1 MDFKRYLTEAAIA
14 AEQPVT
20 GDAFDIS
27 VNEMLNVECSV
38 VDHGPG
44 SVTIMLDER
53 AISMLEHCGCQFTGE
68 SSADEPESVDIDQD
82 DKRYD
87 DAEDAEDAEDDE
99 DNEKIEESSHVVKHA
114 THGAVYAKDGKA
126 KLFMT
131 RREAEEVADAM
142 ASKHGGSG
150 ISVTQ
155 APYTGYFVKMPET
168 KIEEADYSETD
179 SHGPYAR
186 GAADADYGRKYEPH
200 KFVDNG
206 KGGKIK
212 EVLTDLGEIAQ
223 YKKGYTTGGVD
234 KQDFS
239 EQIAEAIKLNSK
251 VRIHDPGKKHHGEE
265 GTVVEFRRGLP
276 GVRPSYYTVD
286 HGGTSTQFT
295 RENIKTIKEEEEAVT
310 VNKKNYSWGKMIT
323 VHHGASHSFPLH
335 PEHQEAIAKLK
346 NGESTSFT
354 DETKSKVTAH
364 RDGDMVHLSLRG
376 SNTKTPVAMSHFNE
390 SDQIDENFGGQFKNP
405 SEWENAAKKRGL
417 VVRLSTHPS
426 GEEIPYQTAKDK
438 SGNHRGYFDHGTKS
452 GRLTEESKQI
462 DEISKKQVYEEHMSE
477 KDAESLAQKHV
488 DAAISAKKSGNLAGY
503 YAHAEASNYIL
514 DKILAHTY
522 SAKGV
527 PSGKIRSTAKK
538 LFGESS
544 EHSINEAEYQ
554 GREVKLG
561 KPTTGDVKKFKV
573 YVKDPKTGNV
583 KKVNFGDPNMEIK
596 RDNPERRKN
605 FRARHNCADKTDR
618 TKAGYWACRFWSNK
632 PVSKII

>member
-1 MDFKRYLTEAAIA
+1 
-14 AEQPVT
+14 
-20 GDAFDIS
+20 
-27 VNEMLNVECSV
+27 
-38 VDHGPG
+38 
-44 SVTIMLDER
+44 
-53 AISMLEHCGCQFTGE
+53 
-68 SSADEPESVDIDQD
+68 
-82 DKRYD
+82 
-87 DAEDAEDAEDDE
+87 
-99 DNEKIEESSHVVKHA
+99 
-114 THGAVYAKDGKA
+114 
-126 KLFMT
+126 
-131 RREAEEVADAM
+131 
-142 ASKHGGSG
+142 
-150 ISVTQ
+150 
-155 APYTGYFVKMPET
+155 MPET

-390 SDQIDENFGGQFKNP
+390 EADINEANSHREVDDLKSKEKHREAGVLAKKSGHPRQYGAHFGMRSGKEEAQRQFFKGYDSVKKTNEESDYIGYNFGGQFKDS

-417 VVRLSTHPS
+417 VVKLSTHPS
-426 GEEIPYQTAKDK
+426 GEVIKYQIAKDK
-438 SGNHRGYFDHGTKS
+438 SGNNRGHFDHGTKS

-488 DAAISAKKSGNLAGY
+488 NAAAAAKKAGNLKSY
-503 YAHAEASNYIL
+503 NAHADASNYIR
-514 DKILAHTY
+514 DKILAHTD
-522 SAKGV
+522 SAKGI

-618 TKAGYWACRFWSNK
+618 TKAGYWACRMWSSK
-632 PVSKII
+632 PVSKIV

>member
-68 SSADEPESVDIDQD
+68 SSADEPESDDIDQD

-87 DAEDAEDAEDDE
+87 DAEDAEDA
-99 DNEKIEESSHVVKHA
+99 EKIEESSHVVKHA

-276 GVRPSYYTVD
+276 GVRPSYYTID

-390 SDQIDENFGGQFKNP
+390 SYQIDENFGGQFKDS
-405 SEWENAAKKRGL
+405 SEWENAAKNRGL
-417 VVRLSTHPS
+417 VVRVSTHPS
-426 GEEIPYQTAKDK
+426 GEVIKYQTAKDK
-438 SGNHRGYFDHGTKS
+438 SGNYRGHFDHGTNS

-477 KDAESLAQKHV
+477 KDAERLAQKHV
-488 DAAISAKKSGNLAGY
+488 NAAAAAKKAGNLKSY
-503 YAHAEASNYIL
+503 NAHADASNYIR
-514 DKILAHTY
+514 DKILTHTD
-522 SAKGV
+522 SAKGI

-618 TKAGYWACRFWSNK
+618 TKAGYWSCRMWSSK

>member
-68 SSADEPESVDIDQD
+68 SSADEPESDDIDQD

-87 DAEDAEDAEDDE
+87 DAEDAEDD
-99 DNEKIEESSHVVKHA
+99 EKIEESSHVVKHA

-239 EQIAEAIKLNSK
+239 EQIAEKNMSEKALGINQPKVSATNEEADQIDEANSHRK
-251 VRIHDPGKKHHGEE
+251 VDDLKSKGKHHEA
-265 GTVVEFRRGLP
+265 
-276 GVRPSYYTVD
+276 GVLAAKSSHDRQYGAHFGMRS
-286 HGGTSTQFT
+286 G
-295 RENIKTIKEEEEAVT
+295 KEEAQRQFFKGYDSV
-310 VNKKNYSWGKMIT
+310 KKTN
-323 VHHGASHSFPLH
+323 
-335 PEHQEAIAKLK
+335 E
-346 NGESTSFT
+346 
-354 DETKSKVTAH
+354 
-364 RDGDMVHLSLRG
+364 
-376 SNTKTPVAMSHFNE
+376 E
-390 SDQIDENFGGQFKNP
+390 SDQIDENFGGQFKDS

-417 VVRLSTHPS
+417 VVKLSTHPS
-426 GEEIPYQTAKDK
+426 GEVIKYQIAKDK
-438 SGNHRGYFDHGTKS
+438 SGNNRGHFDHGTKS
-452 GRLTEESKQI
+452 GRLTEEADI
-462 DEISKKQVYEEHMSE
+462 DEALGTIKNIKAASKFSSSNVSDMIRGE
-477 KDAESLAQKHV
+477 KARKAGMAKVSTTKDIGYKVVDVGPGQKETVRKMHNFKEAESGLSTKTLANYSIKAS
-488 DAAISAKKSGNLAGY
+488 DAAKHRKLPTSKVDNRYAGV
-503 YAHAEASNYIL
+503 SRVDRIL
-514 DKILAHTY
+514 SLRDK
-522 SAKGV
+522 
-527 PSGKIRSTAKK
+527 
-538 LFGESS
+538 
-544 EHSINEAEYQ
+544 
-554 GREVKLG
+554 
-561 KPTTGDVKKFKV
+561 
-573 YVKDPKTGNV
+573 
-583 KKVNFGDPNMEIK
+583 KKVD
-596 RDNPERRKN
+596 
-605 FRARHNCADKTDR
+605 
-618 TKAGYWACRFWSNK
+618 
-632 PVSKII
+632 

>member
-68 SSADEPESVDIDQD
+68 SSADEPESADMDQD

-295 RENIKTIKEEEEAVT
+295 RENIKTIKEEEADINEA
-310 VNKKNYSWGKMIT
+310 N
-323 VHHGASHSFPLH
+323 SHRKVDDL
-335 PEHQEAIAKLK
+335 
-346 NGESTSFT
+346 
-354 DETKSKVTAH
+354 KSKGKHHEAGVLAAKS
-364 RDGDMVHLSLRG
+364 GHLRQYGPHFGMRSGKEEAQRQFFKG
-376 SNTKTPVAMSHFNE
+376 YDSVKKTNEE
-390 SDQIDENFGGQFKNP
+390 SDYIGYNFGGQFKDS

-417 VVRLSTHPS
+417 VVKISTHPS

-488 DAAISAKKSGNLAGY
+488 NAAAAAKKAGNLKSY
-503 YAHAEASNYIL
+503 NAHADASNYIR
-514 DKILAHTY
+514 DKILTHTD
-522 SAKGV
+522 SAKGI

-618 TKAGYWACRFWSNK
+618 TKAGYWSCRMWSSK

>member
-68 SSADEPESVDIDQD
+68 SSADEPESADMDQD

-87 DAEDAEDAEDDE
+87 DAEDAEDAE

-295 RENIKTIKEEEEAVT
+295 RENIKTIKEEEADINEANSHRE
-310 VNKKNYSWGKMIT
+310 VND
-323 VHHGASHSFPLH
+323 L
-335 PEHQEAIAKLK
+335 
-346 NGESTSFT
+346 
-354 DETKSKVTAH
+354 KSKGKHHEAGVLAAKS
-364 RDGDMVHLSLRG
+364 GHLRQYGPHFGMRSGKEEAQRQFFKG
-376 SNTKTPVAMSHFNE
+376 YDSVKKTNEE
-390 SDQIDENFGGQFKNP
+390 SDYIGENFGGQFKDP
-405 SEWENAAKKRGL
+405 SEWEKAAKKRGL
-417 VVRLSTHPS
+417 VVKPSTHPS
-426 GEEIPYQTAKDK
+426 GEVIPYRIAKDK
-438 SGNHRGYFDHGTKS
+438 SGNNRGHFDHGTNS

-488 DAAISAKKSGNLAGY
+488 NAAAAAKKAGNLKSY
-503 YAHAEASNYIL
+503 NAHADASNYIR
-514 DKILAHTY
+514 DKILTHTD
-522 SAKGV
+522 SAKGI

-618 TKAGYWACRFWSNK
+618 TKAGYWSCRMWSSK

>member
-68 SSADEPESVDIDQD
+68 SSADEPESDDIDQD

-87 DAEDAEDAEDDE
+87 DAEDAEDA
-99 DNEKIEESSHVVKHA
+99 EKIEESSHVVKHA

-168 KIEEADYSETD
+168 KIEEADNSETD

-295 RENIKTIKEEEEAVT
+295 RENIKTIKEE
-310 VNKKNYSWGKMIT
+310 
-323 VHHGASHSFPLH
+323 
-335 PEHQEAIAKLK
+335 
-346 NGESTSFT
+346 
-354 DETKSKVTAH
+354 
-364 RDGDMVHLSLRG
+364 
-376 SNTKTPVAMSHFNE
+376 NE
-390 SDQIDENFGGQFKNP
+390 SDQIDENFGGQFKDS

-417 VVRLSTHPS
+417 VVKISTHPS

-488 DAAISAKKSGNLAGY
+488 NAAAAAKKAGNLKSY
-503 YAHAEASNYIL
+503 NAHADASNYIR
-514 DKILAHTY
+514 DKILTHTD
-522 SAKGV
+522 SAKGI

-618 TKAGYWACRFWSNK
+618 TKAGYWSCRMWSSK

>member
-68 SSADEPESVDIDQD
+68 SSADEPESDDIDQD

-87 DAEDAEDAEDDE
+87 DAEDAEDDE

-295 RENIKTIKEEEEAVT
+295 RENIKTIKEEEEA
-310 VNKKNYSWGKMIT
+310 
-323 VHHGASHSFPLH
+323 
-335 PEHQEAIAKLK
+335 
-346 NGESTSFT
+346 
-354 DETKSKVTAH
+354 
-364 RDGDMVHLSLRG
+364 
-376 SNTKTPVAMSHFNE
+376 
-390 SDQIDENFGGQFKNP
+390 DQIDEANSHRKVDDLKSKGKHHEAGQH
-405 SEWENAAKKRGL
+405 AAKSGHDRQYGAHFGMRSDKEEAQRQFFKGYDSVKKTNEEAEIDEALGSIDNFKKASKFGPERVGAMIRGEKARKAEMAKVSIKRPIGHR
-417 VVRLSTHPS
+417 VVAVGPN
-426 GEEIPYQTAKDK
+426 QTEK
-438 SGNHRGYFDHGTKS
+438 
-452 GRLTEESKQI
+452 
-462 DEISKKQVYEEHMSE
+462 EISKQNFEEEVDHKKERSE
-477 KDAESLAQKHV
+477 LINKAAGHNIPSKMREKIRKAADLHGMAAKDPEKYAAAALAASKALNEEDDGWYAHHEIHGSKGISKEDWKKGVRMNSKGERVKTTKEEAERIDELSRTGILQRYSDKTRRLVDRGVEEPEKREKMRFLAGKKRWGSTGGIASAKVPATNEEVEFSDAEIARIE
-488 DAAISAKKSGNLAGY
+488 AILNTV
-503 YAHAEASNYIL
+503 E
-514 DKILAHTY
+514 
-522 SAKGV
+522 
-527 PSGKIRSTAKK
+527 
-538 LFGESS
+538 
-544 EHSINEAEYQ
+544 
-554 GREVKLG
+554 
-561 KPTTGDVKKFKV
+561 
-573 YVKDPKTGNV
+573 
-583 KKVNFGDPNMEIK
+583 
-596 RDNPERRKN
+596 
-605 FRARHNCADKTDR
+605 
-618 TKAGYWACRFWSNK
+618 
-632 PVSKII
+632 

>member
-1 MDFKRYLTEAAIA
+1 MDFKRYLTEAAMA

-38 VDHGPG
+38 IDHGPD

-68 SSADEPESVDIDQD
+68 SSAGEPEDDDMDQD

-87 DAEDAEDAEDDE
+87 DAEDDDAGDDDAG

-168 KIEEADYSETD
+168 KIEMEEADHSETD

-186 GAADADYGRKYEPH
+186 GSADADYGRKYEPH

-212 EVLTDLGEIAQ
+212 EVLTDPGEIAQ

-239 EQIAEAIKLNSK
+239 EQI
-251 VRIHDPGKKHHGEE
+251 H
-265 GTVVEFRRGLP
+265 
-276 GVRPSYYTVD
+276 
-286 HGGTSTQFT
+286 
-295 RENIKTIKEEEEAVT
+295 
-310 VNKKNYSWGKMIT
+310 
-323 VHHGASHSFPLH
+323 
-335 PEHQEAIAKLK
+335 
-346 NGESTSFT
+346 
-354 DETKSKVTAH
+354 
-364 RDGDMVHLSLRG
+364 
-376 SNTKTPVAMSHFNE
+376 
-390 SDQIDENFGGQFKNP
+390 
-405 SEWENAAKKRGL
+405 
-417 VVRLSTHPS
+417 
-426 GEEIPYQTAKDK
+426 
-438 SGNHRGYFDHGTKS
+438 
-452 GRLTEESKQI
+452 
-462 DEISKKQVYEEHMSE
+462 EEHMSE
-477 KDAESLAQKHV
+477 KDAERLAQKHV
-488 DAAISAKKSGNLAGY
+488 NAAKLAKEAGNLKSY
-503 YAHAEASNYIL
+503 DAHAKASNYIR
-514 DKILAHTY
+514 DMILKHTG
-522 SAKGV
+522 SAKGI
-527 PSGKIRSTAKK
+527 PSGKIQRTAKN
-538 LFGESS
+538 LFRESS
-544 EHSINEAEYQ
+544 EHKIKEAEYQ

-561 KPTTGDVKKFKV
+561 KPTSGDVKKFKV

-618 TKAGYWACRFWSNK
+618 TKAGYWSCRMWSSK
-632 PVSKII
+632 PVSQIV

>member
-38 VDHGPG
+38 VDHGLG

-68 SSADEPESVDIDQD
+68 SSADEPESVDMDQD

-87 DAEDAEDAEDDE
+87 DAEDAEDAEDD
-99 DNEKIEESSHVVKHA
+99 EKIEESSHVVKHA

-168 KIEEADYSETD
+168 KIEEADNSETD

-239 EQIAEAIKLNSK
+239 EQIAE
-251 VRIHDPGKKHHGEE
+251 
-265 GTVVEFRRGLP
+265 
-276 GVRPSYYTVD
+276 
-286 HGGTSTQFT
+286 
-295 RENIKTIKEEEEAVT
+295 
-310 VNKKNYSWGKMIT
+310 KN
-323 VHHGASHSFPLH
+323 
-335 PEHQEAIAKLK
+335 
-346 NGESTSFT
+346 
-354 DETKSKVTAH
+354 
-364 RDGDMVHLSLRG
+364 
-376 SNTKTPVAMSHFNE
+376 
-390 SDQIDENFGGQFKNP
+390 
-405 SEWENAAKKRGL
+405 
-417 VVRLSTHPS
+417 
-426 GEEIPYQTAKDK
+426 
-438 SGNHRGYFDHGTKS
+438 
-452 GRLTEESKQI
+452 
-462 DEISKKQVYEEHMSE
+462 MSE
-477 KDAESLAQKHV
+477 KDAERLAQKHV
-488 DAAISAKKSGNLAGY
+488 NAAAAAKKAGNLKSY
-503 YAHAEASNYIL
+503 NAHADASNYIR
-514 DKILAHTY
+514 DKILTHTD
-522 SAKGV
+522 SAKGI

-618 TKAGYWACRFWSNK
+618 TKAGYWSCRMWSSK
-632 PVSKII
+632 PVSKIV

>member
-68 SSADEPESVDIDQD
+68 SSADEPESADMDQD

-87 DAEDAEDAEDDE
+87 DAEDAEDDE

-168 KIEEADYSETD
+168 KIEEADNSETD

-295 RENIKTIKEEEEAVT
+295 RENIKTIKEE
-310 VNKKNYSWGKMIT
+310 
-323 VHHGASHSFPLH
+323 
-335 PEHQEAIAKLK
+335 
-346 NGESTSFT
+346 
-354 DETKSKVTAH
+354 
-364 RDGDMVHLSLRG
+364 
-376 SNTKTPVAMSHFNE
+376 NE
-390 SDQIDENFGGQFKNP
+390 SDQIDENFGGQFTN
-405 SEWENAAKKRGL
+405 STEWEKAATKRG
-417 VVRLSTHPS
+417 
-426 GEEIPYQTAKDK
+426 
-438 SGNHRGYFDHGTKS
+438 
-452 GRLTEESKQI
+452 
-462 DEISKKQVYEEHMSE
+462 
-477 KDAESLAQKHV
+477 
-488 DAAISAKKSGNLAGY
+488 
-503 YAHAEASNYIL
+503 
-514 DKILAHTY
+514 
-522 SAKGV
+522 
-527 PSGKIRSTAKK
+527 
-538 LFGESS
+538 
-544 EHSINEAEYQ
+544 
-554 GREVKLG
+554 
-561 KPTTGDVKKFKV
+561 
-573 YVKDPKTGNV
+573 
-583 KKVNFGDPNMEIK
+583 
-596 RDNPERRKN
+596 
-605 FRARHNCADKTDR
+605 
-618 TKAGYWACRFWSNK
+618 
-632 PVSKII
+632 

>member
-68 SSADEPESVDIDQD
+68 SSADEPESDDIDQD

-87 DAEDAEDAEDDE
+87 DAEDAEDD
-99 DNEKIEESSHVVKHA
+99 EKIEESSHVVKHA

-239 EQIAEAIKLNSK
+239 EQIAEKNMSEKALGINQPK
-251 VRIHDPGKKHHGEE
+251 VSATNE
-265 GTVVEFRRGLP
+265 
-276 GVRPSYYTVD
+276 
-286 HGGTSTQFT
+286 
-295 RENIKTIKEEEEAVT
+295 
-310 VNKKNYSWGKMIT
+310 
-323 VHHGASHSFPLH
+323 
-335 PEHQEAIAKLK
+335 
-346 NGESTSFT
+346 
-354 DETKSKVTAH
+354 
-364 RDGDMVHLSLRG
+364 
-376 SNTKTPVAMSHFNE
+376 E
-390 SDQIDENFGGQFKNP
+390 SDYIGYNFGGQFKDS

-417 VVRLSTHPS
+417 VVKLSTHPS
-426 GEEIPYQTAKDK
+426 GEVIKYQIAKDK
-438 SGNHRGYFDHGTKS
+438 SGNNRGHFDHGTKS

-477 KDAESLAQKHV
+477 KDAERLAQKHV

-596 RDNPERRKN
+596 LDNPERRKN

-618 TKAGYWACRFWSNK
+618 TKAGYWSCRMWSSK
-632 PVSKII
+632 PVSKIV

>member
-68 SSADEPESVDIDQD
+68 SSADEPESDDIDQD

-87 DAEDAEDAEDDE
+87 DAEDDEDD
-99 DNEKIEESSHVVKHA
+99 EKIEESSHVVKHA

-295 RENIKTIKEEEEAVT
+295 RENIKTIKEEEADINEA
-310 VNKKNYSWGKMIT
+310 N
-323 VHHGASHSFPLH
+323 SHRKVDDL
-335 PEHQEAIAKLK
+335 
-346 NGESTSFT
+346 
-354 DETKSKVTAH
+354 KSKGKHHEAGELAAKSRHPRQYGAH
-364 RDGDMVHLSLRG
+364 FGMRSGKEEAQRQFFKGYDSVK
-376 SNTKTPVAMSHFNE
+376 KTNEE
-390 SDQIDENFGGQFKNP
+390 SDYIGYNFGGQFKDS

-417 VVRLSTHPS
+417 VVKISTHPS

-488 DAAISAKKSGNLAGY
+488 NAAAAAKKAGNLKSY
-503 YAHAEASNYIL
+503 NAHADASNYIR
-514 DKILAHTY
+514 DKILTHTD
-522 SAKGV
+522 SAKGI

-618 TKAGYWACRFWSNK
+618 TKAGYWSCRMWSSK